1 MIWLINILDLVMVF
15 ASHSYFPCPAI
26 FVLQS
31 IVLTVC
37 FICFDIWCLVSPG
50 DTIPTRASWFL
61 NRVTDWPVKEFFY
74 IQANPSRTHRPSSL
88 FDTALIL
95 WDNIPKPISSQGQA
109 FTLLDLLK
117 LFKVV
122 NPKLGSLSR
131 LLLPAETK
139 LMALAHI
146 SPCFSD

>member
-61 NRVTDWPVKEFFY
+61 NRVTDWPVKEFFIY
-74 IQANPSRTHRPSSL
+74 GPTHPEPIGPALCLIQ
-88 FDTALIL
+88 
-95 WDNIPKPISSQGQA
+95 
-109 FTLLDLLK
+109 LLYSGTIFPHPDHPRARHLCSWTCWNYSK
-117 LFKVV
+117 LSVLNLV
-122 NPKLGSLSR
+122 SLSH
-131 LLLPAETK
+131 LLLLAETK